1 MSTLCYI
8 VNNVSFKNS
17 DRNLRYMVDYNIS
30 RNYHC
35 HNQIFGIYCYF
46 LYVCIL
52 SCLLSL
58 FNVDKV
64 SLFIIFTSCGGTPR
78 VIVLRSTWWV
88 YIDIYVIYHIASYI
102 IYINHIYHISYMMML
117 MMQRVI
123 FGGRIG
129 FSMTTRSRMDI
140 DILIAF
146 SCWWKPLFV
155 I

>member
-17 DRNLRYMVDYNIS
+17 DRNLCYMVDYNIS

-58 FNVDKV
+58 FNVDKE

-88 YIDIYVIYHIASYI
+88 YIDIYVIYHIHHISYIYKSYIPYI
-102 IYINHIYHISYMMML
+102 IYINHISYMMML

-140 DILIAF
+140 LTF
-146 SCWWKPLFV
+146 
-155 I
+155 

>member
-8 VNNVSFKNS
+8 VNYV
-17 DRNLRYMVDYNIS
+17 YNIS
-30 RNYHC
+30 RNYYVIIKSLEFFC
-35 HNQIFGIYCYF
+35 HFFVC
-46 LYVCIL
+46 LYNP

-78 VIVLRSTWWV
+78 VIVLRSTWLV

-146 SCWWKPLFV
+146 SCW
-155 I
+155 

>member
-1 MSTLCYI
+1 M
-8 VNNVSFKNS
+8 SFKNS
-17 DRNLRYMVDYNIS
+17 DRNLCYMVDYNIS
-30 RNYHC
+30 RNYHVIIKSLFFC
-35 HNQIFGIYCYF
+35 HFFVC
-46 LYVCIL
+46 LYNP

-58 FNVDKV
+58 FNVDKE

-88 YIDIYVIYHIASYI
+88 YIDIYVIYHIHHISYIYKSYIPYI
-102 IYINHIYHISYMMML
+102 IYINHISYMMML

-146 SCWWKPLFV
+146 SCW
-155 I
+155 